1 MMTKR
6 SLAGTLVA
14 VLLPALTACVH
25 PWPPAA
31 RGGIAGQPAPT
42 PEMAGVHAAVKNASA
57 AGSLS
62 PAEALAARERLDLA
76 AREYRAG
83 LAADA
88 DAGLLDVSLRLGGG
102 DIATRTGR
110 STCLKAPCS

>member
-6 SLAGTLVA
+6 PLADLLLA
-14 VLLPALTACVH
+14 ALLPAMTACVH

-42 PEMAGVHAAVKNASA
+42 TEMAGIHAAVKNATA
-57 AGSLS
+57 AGSLA

-83 LAADA
+83 LEADA

>member
-1 MMTKR
+1 MRATP
-6 SLAGTLVA
+6 LFVIA
-14 VLLPALTACVH
+14 VLLPAVTGCAH

-31 RGGIAGQPAPT
+31 RGGIAGAPAPT
-42 PEMAGVHAAVKNASA
+42 PEIAGMYMAVKGASA
-57 AGSLS
+57 TGSLS

-88 DAGLLDVSLRLGGG
+88 DAGLLDVSVRLGGG
-102 DIATRTGR
+102 DIVTGPGR
-110 STCLKAPCS
+110 KTCLKAPCS